1 MVIPVLLVEGMN
13 ESVLNTQVEE
23 ARVSATAESAEGL
36 FPPPGER
43 DGPSTDSVKGSVKMG
58 TTKHISKE

>member
-1 MVIPVLLVEGMN
+1 M
-13 ESVLNTQVEE
+13 
-23 ARVSATAESAEGL
+23 SAAADATDGL

-43 DGPSTDSVKGSVKMG
+43 DGQSTDSVKGDIKMG